1 MALITKAIKGTKDV
15 LPKDVH
21 KNQYIEATAL
31 DIASKFGYKEI
42 RTPVFE
48 HTELFQRGV
57 GDTTDVVQKEMYT
70 FDDKGGR
77 SITLRPEG
85 TAGAVRSYLENGL
98 CNEVLPQKVCYL
110 ISCYRYE
117 KPQAGRLREFHQFG
131 VECFGSASPL
141 ADAEIIALAKSLFDT
156 LGVKD
161 LSLEI
166 NSIGCPTCRAEYHK
180 ALKEY
185 FSSRKDELCDTC
197 KSRLDRNPMRI
208 LDCKSPICHEIAEG
222 APVVIDY
229 LCDECKEHF
238 ENVQKYLKAQNI
250 EYTINPQ
257 IVRGLDYYTK
267 TVFEFVSNSIGAQ
280 GTVCGGGRYDG
291 LVEELGGQHTPS
303 LGFAMGI
310 ERLMLLMEAQGCEF
324 PEAEKPD
331 LFIVAL
337 GEKATLKAV
346 EIAKDMR
353 EEGFSALLD
362 LNQRSVRA
370 QMKYADKLGA
380 KFNVVIGDNEVEAKT
395 AKLKNMQTG
404 EETEINLDTFVNGF
418 YSISLNEQL
427 ADLEINGEEFDFNSL
442 FCFGNKSDEE

>member
-31 DIASKFGYKEI
+31 DVASKFGYKEI

-85 TAGAVRSYLENGL
+85 TAGAVRSFLENGL
-98 CNEVLPQKVCYL
+98 CNEALPQKVCYL

-131 VECFGSASPL
+131 VECFGTASPL
-141 ADAEIIALAKSLFDT
+141 ADAEIIALAKSIFDT
-156 LGVKD
+156 LGVRD

-166 NSIGCPTCRAEYHK
+166 NSIGCPKCRAEYHK

-185 FSSRKDELCDTC
+185 FASRKDELCDTC
-197 KSRLDRNPMRI
+197 KGRLDRNPMRI
-208 LDCKSPICHEIAEG
+208 LDCKSPICHEIAQG

-238 ENVQKYLKAQNI
+238 EKVQKYLDAQNI
-250 EYTINPQ
+250 EYKINPQ

-291 LVEELGGQHTPS
+291 LVEELGGQHTAS
-303 LGFAMGI
+303 LGFAMGL

-324 PEAEKPD
+324 PQAEKPD

-362 LNQRSVRA
+362 LNQRSIRA

-380 KFNVVIGDNEVEAKT
+380 KFNVVIGDNEVENKI

-404 EETEINLDTFVNGF
+404 EETEINLDTFVSGF
-418 YSISLNEQL
+418 YNISLNDQL
-427 ADLEINGEEFDFNSL
+427 ADLEINGEEFDFGSL
-442 FCFGNKSDEE
+442 FGLKNSEEE